1 MLIRKIN
8 FESFL
13 VKVDFTPLIEI
24 FFFDNIASDI
34 TS

>member
-8 FESFL
+8 FENFL

-24 FFFDNIASDI
+24 FFDNIASDI